1 MTKIEKI
8 IEELQTL
15 TLLEAA
21 ELVKRIE
28 QIFNVDASANGSI
41 IMDSALN
48 ESNKEKIEEKTE
60 FDLILSEVPADKK
73 ISILKVIRSI
83 TGLGLKEAK
92 TLVETAPK
100 IVQEAMTK
108 EAAEIAKKQLEKV
121 GAIVKLN

>member
-21 ELVKRIE
+21 ELVKQIE